1 MVRSILPIIDP
12 NIPMIGR
19 TLSHYRVLEQIGAGG
34 MGIVYRAHDEQLERS
49 VAIKVLTPGLLADEG
64 ARRRFRNEALSLAK
78 LNHPNVAT
86 IFEIG
91 NEDGIDFLVTEY
103 IPGVTLDA
111 KLAQGGLTMKEVT
124 SLGTQLC
131 LGLQAAHEQ
140 GVVHRDLKPGNLRLT
155 PDGRLKI
162 LDFGLA
168 QLMPKA
174 NSDSNPTVTLTK
186 NRGITGTLPYMPP
199 EQLRGEK
206 TDFRSDLWSAGVVL
220 FELATGQR
228 PFPEPNAPVMINAIL
243 NLPAGVPSQL
253 NAQVPTQL
261 DSLVLK
267 ALEKDPDHRYQS
279 AKEMSVDLERM
290 SLAGRPGS
298 QAVAEFPAASGT
310 RSRGTATGGVKSGHA
325 AEDENPGRK
334 LWIGAGAA
342 LLLVLALGVFFL
354 RGNFSSARKPAGAAF
369 TVSGGRRSVA
379 VLAFRNLSG
388 KPEHAWL
395 SGALS
400 EMLTTELSAGGKLRT
415 IPGENVARLQA
426 DLGLSPAETLSQET
440 LTRIYQTLGSNLVVL
455 GSYLEIG
462 GEIRVDLRVQ
472 DTSVGES
479 VGIVSKSF
487 PEAKFLDLVKSIGDD
502 LRQKCGVGELTSED
516 AAAVRALQPANPEAA
531 KLYTEA
537 LTKLR
542 TYDAMAARDL
552 LQQVLAIDGK
562 NVLAHSALA
571 SAWTQLG
578 YDGKA
583 EEQAKAAFELSK
595 DLPRKDSLSIEAGY
609 RESIHEWD
617 KAVELY
623 KSLWTVFPDDLE
635 IGLRFADAQVSAG
648 TGQAAL
654 STIERLRKLPAPTGN
669 DPRIDMAEARAQDS
683 LSDYRK
689 MRAAALRASDKAQSL
704 RAKFLRAQA
713 QLSQC
718 WALRNLGE
726 YTPAKVVGKQ
736 AQETLA
742 AAGDLRGEARSLTC
756 LGNVAADEGNL
767 SEARAMHEQALTLA
781 RKIGA
786 EKDVAGALNNI
797 GNVLASQQA
806 LGESTLHYQESLEVA
821 TRIGDTADA
830 LLTQNNIA
838 ANLMLQGDFEGAEQM
853 LQRSLATAT
862 QTGAQG
868 SVVSSLGNLGS
879 VAYYQGELQQARKY
893 LDDSLAKSRVLG
905 LKSDSAL
912 ALLWGGDVLLAQG
925 DLAGAEKDYF
935 DSLAL
940 RTELGD
946 TSGIA
951 SCQMSLADLALEKGD
966 AGEAQATASRAARLF
981 HKEKDADLEVAARD
995 VVARSLLEQGKLAE
1009 AKLEVEVASSLNV
1022 QSQPARLSIK
1032 ITLARLLAKQGKIAE
1047 SQRILDDVL
1056 KRAAAM
1062 KLMGHQLLAQL
1073 AQSEIQVAAGDSDS
1087 ARSNLRRLRS
1097 DAEKSGFRLVAR
1109 KAATAENALK
1119 QKG

>member
-1 MVRSILPIIDP
+1 
-12 NIPMIGR
+12 MIGR
-19 TLSHYRVLEQIGAGG
+19 TLSHYRVLQQIGAGG

-111 KLAQGGLTMKEVT
+111 KLAQGALTMKEVAL
-124 SLGTQLC
+124 LGTQLC

-162 LDFGLA
+162 LDFGLS

-174 NSDSNPTVTLTK
+174 TSDSDLTVTLTK
-186 NRGITGTLPYMPP
+186 NQGITGTLPYMPP

-243 NLPAGVPSQL
+243 NLPPRVPSEV
-253 NAQVPTQL
+253 NAQVPAQL
-261 DSLVLK
+261 DNLVLK

-290 SLAGRPGS
+290 SLAGRSGS
-298 QAVAEFPAASGT
+298 QAELPAASGT
-310 RSRGTATGGVKSGHA
+310 RSRGTATAGVKSGHA
-325 AEDENPGRK
+325 AEDERPGRK
-334 LWIGAGAA
+334 LWIGAGAG
-342 LLLVLALGVFFL
+342 LLLALALGVFFL
-354 RGNFSSARKPAGAAF
+354 RGNFSSTRKPAGATSA
-369 TVSGGRRSVA
+369 VSGGRRSVA

-472 DTSVGES
+472 DTSVGGVVES
-479 VGIVSKSF
+479 VSKSF
-487 PEAKFLDLVKSIGDD
+487 PEAKFLDLVKSVGDD
-502 LRQKCGVGELTSED
+502 LRQKCGVGELSSED
-516 AAAVRALQPANPEAA
+516 AAAVRALQPANPEVA

-552 LQQVLAIDGK
+552 LQQALAIDGK

-571 SAWTQLG
+571 SAWAQLG

-583 EEQAKAAFELSK
+583 AEQAKAAFELSK
-595 DLPRKDSLSIEAGY
+595 DLSRKDSLSIEAGY
-609 RESIHEWD
+609 RESTHEWE

-635 IGLRFADAQVSAG
+635 IGLRFVEAQVSTG

-654 STIERLRKLPAPTGN
+654 TTIERLRRLPAPTGN
-669 DPRIDMAEARAQDS
+669 DPRIDMAEARAQGA

-689 MRAAALRASDKAQSL
+689 MQLAALRASDKVQSL
-704 RAKFLRAQA
+704 QAKFLGAQA

-726 YTPAKVVGKQ
+726 YSPAKAVGKQ

-742 AAGDLRGEARSLTC
+742 GAGDLRGEARSLTC

-767 SEARAMHEQALTLA
+767 TESRAMHEQALSLA

-786 EKDVAGALNNI
+786 EKDVAGALVNI
-797 GNVLASQQA
+797 GNLLASQQS
-806 LGESTLHYQESLEVA
+806 LRESSLRYQESLAVA
-821 TRIGDTADA
+821 IRIGDTSDA
-830 LLTQNNIA
+830 LLAQNNIA
-838 ANLMLQGDFEGAEQM
+838 ANLMLQGDFVGAEQV

-879 VAYYQGELQQARKY
+879 VAYYQGELRPARKY
-893 LDDSLAKSRVLG
+893 LDDSLAKSRILG

-912 ALLWGGDVLLAQG
+912 ALLWRGDVLLAQG
-925 DLAGAEKDYF
+925 DLAGAEKDYL

-940 RTELGD
+940 RTELGE
-946 TSGIA
+946 TGGIA
-951 SCQMSLADLALEKGD
+951 SCQLSLAELALEKGE
-966 AGEAQATASRAARLF
+966 AGKAQAMASQAARQF
-981 HKEKDADLEVAARD
+981 REEKDADLEVAARD
-995 VVARSLLEQGKLAE
+995 AVARSLLEQGRLTE
-1009 AKLEVEVASSLNV
+1009 AKLEIAAASRLNI
-1022 QSQPARLSIK
+1022 QSQPGRLAIA
-1032 ITLARLLAKQGKIAE
+1032 ITSARLLAKQGMNKE
-1047 SQRILDDVL
+1047 SERILGDVL
-1056 KRAAAM
+1056 KRATAM
-1062 KLMGHQLLAQL
+1062 KLVGHQFLARL
-1073 AQSEIQVAAGDSDS
+1073 AQSEIQAAAGDTDS
-1087 ARSNLRRLRS
+1087 ARANLRRLGS

-1109 KAATAENALK
+1109 RAATAENALK
-1119 QKG
+1119 HKG

>member
-1 MVRSILPIIDP
+1 
-12 NIPMIGR
+12 MIGR
-19 TLSHYRVLEQIGAGG
+19 TLSHYRVLQQIGAGG

-111 KLAQGGLTMKEVT
+111 KLAQGALTMKEVAL
-124 SLGTQLC
+124 LGTQLC

-162 LDFGLA
+162 LDFGLS

-174 NSDSNPTVTLTK
+174 TSDSDLTVTLTK
-186 NRGITGTLPYMPP
+186 NQGITGTLPYMPP

-243 NLPAGVPSQL
+243 NLPPRVPSEV
-253 NAQVPTQL
+253 NAQVPAQL
-261 DSLVLK
+261 DNLVLK

-290 SLAGRPGS
+290 SLAGRSGS
-298 QAVAEFPAASGT
+298 QAELPAASGT

-325 AEDENPGRK
+325 AEDERPGRK
-334 LWIGAGAA
+334 LWIGAGAG
-342 LLLVLALGVFFL
+342 LLLALALGVFFL
-354 RGNFSSARKPAGAAF
+354 RGNFSSTRKPAGATSA
-369 TVSGGRRSVA
+369 VSGGRRSVA

-472 DTSVGES
+472 DTSVGGVVES
-479 VGIVSKSF
+479 VSKSF
-487 PEAKFLDLVKSIGDD
+487 PEAKFLDLVKSVGDD
-502 LRQKCGVGELTSED
+502 LRQKCGVGELSSED
-516 AAAVRALQPANPEAA
+516 AAAVRALQPANPEVA

-552 LQQVLAIDGK
+552 LQQALAIDGK

-571 SAWTQLG
+571 SAWAQLG

-583 EEQAKAAFELSK
+583 AEQAKAAFELSK
-595 DLPRKDSLSIEAGY
+595 DLSRKDSLSIEAGY
-609 RESIHEWD
+609 RESTHEWE

-635 IGLRFADAQVSAG
+635 IGLRFVDAQVSAG

-654 STIERLRKLPAPTGN
+654 TTIERLRRLPAPTGN
-669 DPRIDMAEARAQDS
+669 DPRIDMAEARAQGA

-689 MRAAALRASDKAQSL
+689 MQLAALRASDKAQSL
-704 RAKFLRAQA
+704 QAKFLRAQA

-718 WALRNLGE
+718 GALRNLGE
-726 YTPAKVVGKQ
+726 YAPAKAVGKQ

-742 AAGDLRGEARSLTC
+742 GAGDLRGEARSLTC
-756 LGNVAADEGNL
+756 LGNIAADEGNL
-767 SEARAMHEQALTLA
+767 TESRAMHEQALSLA

-786 EKDVAGALNNI
+786 EKDVAGALINI
-797 GNVLASQQA
+797 GNVLASQQS
-806 LGESTLHYQESLEVA
+806 LRESTLRYQESLA
-821 TRIGDTADA
+821 FAIRIGDTADA

-838 ANLMLQGDFEGAEQM
+838 TNLISQADLAGAEQM
-853 LQRSLATAT
+853 LKNALSTAT
-862 QTGAQG
+862 QSGAQA
-868 SVVSSLGNLGS
+868 SVVSALTNLGT
-879 VAYYQGELQQARKY
+879 VAYYGGDLIAARSY
-893 LDDSLAKSRVLG
+893 LDQSLVKSRAFG
-905 LKSDSAL
+905 FKSDTASSL
-912 ALLWGGDVLLAQG
+912 VWRGDLLLAQG
-925 DLAGAEKDYF
+925 DLSGAERDYVESLTLRTQLGERPGIATCEASLAGLALERNETGKARSLATEAAEEFRAEKD
-935 DSLAL
+935 S
-940 RTELGD
+940 E
-946 TSGIA
+946 
-951 SCQMSLADLALEKGD
+951 Q
-966 AGEAQATASRAARLF
+966 
-981 HKEKDADLEVAARD
+981 EVAARD
-995 VVARSLLEQGKLAE
+995 LIAQSLIAEHKLTEAGAEITRASKLSPQAQPSRLALGITSLRLMARQGK
-1009 AKLEVEVASSLNV
+1009 
-1022 QSQPARLSIK
+1022 
-1032 ITLARLLAKQGKIAE
+1032 TAE
-1047 SQRILDDVL
+1047 SLRQLASVL
-1056 KRAAAM
+1056 KRATD
-1062 KLMGHQLLAQL
+1062 LRLVNYQFLARL
-1073 AQSEIQVAAGDSDS
+1073 AKAEIQSSGGMVAAS
-1087 ARSNLRRLRS
+1087 RSNALQLQS
-1097 DAEKSGFRLVAR
+1097 DASAAGFVLVAR
-1109 KAATAENALK
+1109 KAAAFLVE
-1119 QKG
+1119 Q